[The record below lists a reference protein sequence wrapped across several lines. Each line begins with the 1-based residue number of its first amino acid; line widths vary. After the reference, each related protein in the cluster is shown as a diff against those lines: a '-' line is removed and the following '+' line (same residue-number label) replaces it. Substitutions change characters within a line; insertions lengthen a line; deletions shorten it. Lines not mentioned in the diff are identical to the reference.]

1 VTLLSPR
8 PLRTVRARRRAYGS
22 SLHRRPG
29 GAEDPFLDLLCG
41 NFRHGPIDVGPFHR
55 LPSSGLFSLRCLT
68 SPSAPTSSLIASAET
83 RRKSAPF
90 RAGYPRLAAALS
102 APLQDGVRFLRL
114 SSTPSV
120 MTLPCSRASATR
132 RDGWGLPCCPMGSGD
147 RGGCIL
153 SSGGNW
159 RHRRQH
165 YDLAILPAYQFWSRP
180 PASWACC
187 G

>member
-1 VTLLSPR
+1 MARKHLSQL
-8 PLRTVRARRRAYGS
+8 PLPEAGIRSAAFTAHRRRAYGS

-153 SSGGNW
+153 SSDGN
-159 RHRRQH
+159 
-165 YDLAILPAYQFWSRP
+165 
-180 PASWACC
+180 
-187 G
+187 